1 MAIHSILKFFNSI
14 QLHYEKLNSVNE
26 SDIHLFDEED
36 LIAVRDKSNYNLDTD
51 FKIREGC

>member
-1 MAIHSILKFFNSI
+1 MDNLFLILTLNGHTLNFNSSI

-36 LIAVRDKSNYNLDTD
+36 LIKLSLEYM
-51 FKIREGC
+51 